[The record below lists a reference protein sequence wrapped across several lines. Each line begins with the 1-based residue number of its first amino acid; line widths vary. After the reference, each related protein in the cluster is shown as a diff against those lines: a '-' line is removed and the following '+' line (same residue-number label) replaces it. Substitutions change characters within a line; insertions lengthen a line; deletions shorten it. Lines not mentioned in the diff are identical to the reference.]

1 MSRKFLIAA
10 AGAAFLL
17 AAGASAAS
25 AEVTEVNIGIN
36 LYSGGG
42 GYSTY
47 YPQPAPVYPTHPA
60 VYDGYDDS
68 DDADC
73 GYEYTTVRTWNRY
86 HTGYR
91 IVHRRVWVCN

>member
-1 MSRKFLIAA
+1 MVRKFFIAA
-10 AGAAFLL
+10 AGAAFFI

-25 AEVTEVNIGIN
+25 AEVNEVNIGIN

-42 GYSTY
+42 YPTY
-47 YPQPAPVYPTHPA
+47 YPQPTPVYPAYPA
-60 VYDGYDDS
+60 AYDSNDGYDNS
-68 DDADC
+68 DC
-73 GYEYTTVRTWNRY
+73 GYEYTTVRKWNRY